1 MMLSDETNRAF
12 KPSFQRIGLSC
23 NNVYIA
29 IDKAKDRGWK
39 TTEGSRWMTTSF
51 LTVGATR
58 LERATAWS
66 QTRSAT
72 NCATPR
78 KAAAKVHLSAEMT
91 KSNRLFLGKDSKKV
105 AKDGLLLRERRDMS
119 LRRSA
124 CGQQKRRTQRHYRK
138 ARSSQIIICIICAK
152 FGCSDFNS

>member
-1 MMLSDETNRAF
+1 
-12 KPSFQRIGLSC
+12 
-23 NNVYIA
+23 
-29 IDKAKDRGWK
+29 
-39 TTEGSRWMTTSF
+39 MTTSF

-91 KSNRLFLGKDSKKV
+91 KSNRLFFGKRLEKSCERQAAV
-105 AKDGLLLRERRDMS
+105 ACLSGHELATLCLRAPEKTNLEAS
-119 LRRSA
+119 
-124 CGQQKRRTQRHYRK
+124 
-138 ARSSQIIICIICAK
+138 
-152 FGCSDFNS
+152 